1 MSIPCIRGHHFDS
14 SLLHSDSVIIDLG
27 GHKGEF
33 SSEVHEK
40 FDCTA
45 FIIEAMPDLYASII
59 QKHKLHTFHYAI
71 SDSIGSIQFH
81 VSENPE
87 SNSIFSQS
95 TTNAGTI
102 LVPSITLEAFM
113 NQQGI
118 ESVDLLKMDIEG
130 AEIAVFDSLSDSM
143 LSRFKQITVEF
154 HDFIPELA
162 IEDDVL
168 RIINRLTSLHF
179 HCIVFSRHTHFD
191 VLFINALHTNV
202 FRILYIRCIKYIHG
216 IQRIIKRLFGIDS
229 H

>member
-59 QKHKLHTFHYAI
+59 QKPKLHTFHYAI

-130 AEIAVFDSLSDSM
+130 AEFQVVGDCIDSLKKVDHFFLEYHGKVDQTKQLYTM
-143 LSRFKQITVEF
+143 LQQVESIGFHVYIKMAADQLTSPFYQKQTGTPYDVQLNIFCYKQI
-154 HDFIPELA
+154 H
-162 IEDDVL
+162 
-168 RIINRLTSLHF
+168 
-179 HCIVFSRHTHFD
+179 
-191 VLFINALHTNV
+191 
-202 FRILYIRCIKYIHG
+202 
-216 IQRIIKRLFGIDS
+216 
-229 H
+229 